1 MNTKSAYMPLPA
13 YTRAYEPSG
22 AHTAA
27 APAQP
32 GPAPVPGTIPIF
44 FTIDDGYAPWLA
56 VALRSLLLH
65 ADPARHYTIV
75 VLHEPL
81 TPEHRAKLEAIAA
94 GFPNAELRF
103 VAMDGKIEGIHDRMG
118 NRLRADYFTLT
129 IFFRLF
135 IPEMFP
141 EWDKGIYLDAD
152 IVVPGD
158 ISQLFDTDLGGNLI
172 GACRDSSITGIP
184 GLVKFTDEGAGVGIE
199 NYINSGVLLMNMKA
213 LREVHLER
221 RFLQLLHTYHFDCVA
236 PDQDYLNVLCHGKIF
251 YLGPEWDAMPE
262 EGKPEMPCPKLIHYN
277 LFMKPWCYD
286 EIPYRSYFWRHVPGT
301 GFEQEIRAFKES
313 YPPEQKA
320 KDEACLRRLEARG
333 EQIAAQP
340 GNFASVFN
348 TGKEARL

>member
-1 MNTKSAYMPLPA
+1 MSP
-13 YTRAYEPSG
+13 
-22 AHTAA
+22 
-27 APAQP
+27 
-32 GPAPVPGTIPIF
+32 TIPIF
-44 FTIDDGYAPWLA
+44 FTLDDAYAPWLG
-56 VALRSLLLH
+56 VAINSIVKN
-65 ADPARHYTIV
+65 ADPSRRYTIV
-75 VLHEPL
+75 ALHEGL
-81 TPEHRAKLEAIAA
+81 TPEHVAKVEQIIE
-94 GFPNAELRF
+94 GTSFELRL
-103 VAMDGKIEGIHDRMG
+103 VPMEGKIQGIHDRMC

-141 EWDKGIYLDAD
+141 EWDKGIYLDSD
-152 IVVPGD
+152 VVVPGD
-158 ISQLFDTDLGGNLI
+158 ISQLYDFDLGENLI
-172 GACRDSSITGIP
+172 GACRDLSIVDIP
-184 GLVKFTDEGAGVGIE
+184 PFVDYVDNAVGVGIE
-199 NYINSGVLLMNMKA
+199 NYINSGILLMNMKG
-213 LREVHLER
+213 LREAGLER
-221 RFLQLLHTYHFDCVA
+221 RFLETLQTYHFDSVA
-236 PDQDYLNVLCHGKIF
+236 PDQDYLNVLCHDKIR
-251 YLGPEWDAMPE
+251 YLPNEWDVMPTEGVPE
-262 EGKPEMPCPKLIHYN
+262 EPNPQLIHYN